1 MSRVICPSCKGRK
14 AGFAIM
20 CSEQECRPGIRPCD
34 LCHGEGEVSPEA
46 EARWREG
53 EAMRKARI
61 KQGRTVFGEA
71 KRLGVDPFELNQ
83 AEFGRKSLQEVL
95 DENRRASDEKRKSY
109 YYGEI
114 YVGCGERKDGRW
126 NVIVIPPAGE
136 RDDLRVVQADLEF
149 LEAAEVAARL
159 RKQVREHPHAES
171 LSADELLRLCIGLLN
186 IN

>member
-1 MSRVICPSCKGRK
+1 MSS
-14 AGFAIM
+14 
-20 CSEQECRPGIRPCD
+20 
-34 LCHGEGEVSPEA
+34 EA

-71 KRLGVDPFELNQ
+71 KRLGVDPFEFNQ

-126 NVIVIPPAGE
+126 NMIVIPPAGE
-136 RDDLRVVQADLEF
+136 HDELRVVQADLEYS
-149 LEAAEVAARL
+149 RSW
-159 RKQVREHPHAES
+159 RES
-171 LSADELLRLCIGLLN
+171 LADYVSKCVNTRRRNHCQRMN
-186 IN
+186 F

>member
-1 MSRVICPSCKGRK
+1 MLRVTCPSCQGKK

-20 CSEQECRPGIRPCD
+20 CSDQECRPGIRPCD
-34 LCHGEGEVSPEA
+34 FCHGEGEVSPEA
-46 EARWREG
+46 EALWREG

-71 KRLGVDPFELNQ
+71 KRLGIDPFELNQ
-83 AEFGRKSLQEVL
+83 AAFGRKTLQEVL

-136 RDDLRVVQADLEF
+136 RDELRVVQADLEF
-149 LEAAEVAARL
+149 LEAADVAARL
-159 RKQVREHPHAES
+159 RNQVREHKRAETY
-171 LSADELLRLCIGLLN
+171 SADEL
-186 IN
+186 